1 MPPPMTRRSK
11 ANPRSLHPRPLPPL
25 RRGILGERLDRDQ
38 RLRYARLSMTDLK
51 GRWALVTGATSGFG
65 LATAR
70 SIAALGCHVAITG
83 RREDRRRRV
92 ADEIR
97 SHHRV
102 ETLPLRFDGRDP
114 GQVRSALEGGPG
126 LLGELDILVNNAG
139 LALALDPLQSGDTR
153 DWDQMIDTNVKGL
166 LYVTRTVL
174 PGMVER
180 GRGHI
185 VNMGSVAGHQTY
197 AGGAVY
203 SATKYAVRAITD
215 ALRYDVL
222 GKGIRVS
229 NVEPGLAETEFS
241 EVRFK
246 GDRARAKTVYEGVKP
261 LQAEDV
267 ADAVVWCLTRPEHV
281 NVQSV
286 LIMPTD
292 QASAHAVF
300 RRK

>member
-1 MPPPMTRRSK
+1 MSDRTE
-11 ANPRSLHPRPLPPL
+11 L
-25 RRGILGERLDRDQ
+25 R
-38 RLRYARLSMTDLK
+38 

-70 SIAALGCHVAITG
+70 ALAGEGCHVAITG
-83 RREDRRRRV
+83 RREDRLR
-92 ADEIR
+92 ATAAEIA
-97 SHHRV
+97 SAHKV
-102 ETLPLRFDGRDP
+102 EVLPLRFDVRDLA
-114 GQVRSALEGGPG
+114 QVRSALEGAKG
-126 LLGELDILVNNAG
+126 LLGRLDVLVNNAG
-139 LALALDPLQSGDTR
+139 LALALDPLQSGDPA
-153 DWDQMIDTNVKGL
+153 DWDQIIDTNVKGL
-166 LYVTRTVL
+166 LYVSRAVL

-180 GRGHI
+180 GRGHV
-185 VNMGSVAGHQTY
+185 VNVGSVAGHQTY

-246 GDRARAKTVYEGVKP
+246 GDRARAKTVYEGMTA
-261 LQAEDV
+261 LSAEDV
-267 ADAVVWCLTRPEHV
+267 ADAVMWCLTRPSHV

-286 LIMPTD
+286 LLMPTD
-292 QASAHAVF
+292 QASAHAVH

>member
-1 MPPPMTRRSK
+1 M
-11 ANPRSLHPRPLPPL
+11 AIGVPPL
-25 RRGILGERLDRDQ
+25 VPASRAAIRVGSAILGERLDHRQ
-38 RLRYARLSMTDLK
+38 RVRYAAWVTDLR

-70 SIAALGCHVAITG
+70 AIASQGCHVAITG
-83 RREDRRRRV
+83 RREDRLQ
-92 ADEIR
+92 AAAGEIR
-97 SHHRV
+97 DRYRV
-102 ETLPLRFDGRDP
+102 EAVPLRFDVRDLA
-114 GQVRSALEGGPG
+114 QVRIALEGASD
-126 LLGELDILVNNAG
+126 LLSKLDILVNNAG
-139 LALALDPLQSGDTR
+139 LALALDPLQAGSPE

-166 LYVTRTVL
+166 LYASRTVL

-180 GRGHI
+180 GRGHV
-185 VNMGSVAGHQTY
+185 VNVGSVAGHQTY

-246 GDRARAKTVYEGVKP
+246 GDRTRAKTVYDGLTP
-261 LQAEDV
+261 LVAEDV
-267 ADAVVWCLTRPEHV
+267 ADAVVWCLTRPPHV
-281 NVQSV
+281 NIQSV

-292 QASAHAVF
+292 QASAHAVH
-300 RRK
+300 RRTK

>member
-1 MPPPMTRRSK
+1 MS
-11 ANPRSLHPRPLPPL
+11 
-25 RRGILGERLDRDQ
+25 ERNAIQSDRTTSQADRTAIQ
-38 RLRYARLSMTDLK
+38 GS
-51 GRWALVTGATSGFG
+51 WALVTGATSGFG
-65 LATAR
+65 LAIAR
-70 SIAALGCHVAITG
+70 AIAAEGAHVAITG
-83 RREDRRRRV
+83 RREDRLLAV
-92 ADEIR
+92 AEEIR
-97 SHHRV
+97 SKHKV
-102 ETLPLRFDGRDP
+102 ETLPLRFDVRDLA
-114 GQVRSALEGGPG
+114 QVRSSLEGAPG
-126 LLGELDILVNNAG
+126 LLGKLDILVNNAG
-139 LALALDPLQSGDTR
+139 LALALDPLQSGNPE

-166 LYVTRTVL
+166 LYVSRTVL

-180 GRGHI
+180 GRGHV
-185 VNMGSVAGHQTY
+185 VNVGSVAGHQTY

-203 SATKYAVRAITD
+203 SATKYAVRALTD

-246 GDRARAKTVYEGVKP
+246 GDTTRAKTVYEG
-261 LQAEDV
+261 LTALRAEDV
-267 ADAVVWCLTRPEHV
+267 ADAVVWCVTRPQHV

-292 QASAHAVF
+292 QASAHAVN

>member
-1 MPPPMTRRSK
+1 MSDRTQ
-11 ANPRSLHPRPLPPL
+11 L
-25 RRGILGERLDRDQ
+25 R
-38 RLRYARLSMTDLK
+38 

-70 SIAALGCHVAITG
+70 ALASEGCHVAITG
-83 RREDRRRRV
+83 RREDRLR
-92 ADEIR
+92 ATAAEIA
-97 SHHRV
+97 SAHQV
-102 ETLPLRFDGRDP
+102 KVLPLRFDVRDL
-114 GQVRSALEGGPG
+114 GQVRSALEGASG
-126 LLGELDILVNNAG
+126 LLGRLDVLVNNAG
-139 LALALDPLQSGDTR
+139 LALALDPIQAGDPA

-166 LYVTRTVL
+166 LYVSRAVL

-180 GRGHI
+180 GRGHV
-185 VNMGSVAGHQTY
+185 VNVGSVAGHQTY

-246 GDRARAKTVYEGVKP
+246 GDAARAKTVYEGMTA
-261 LQAEDV
+261 LSAEDV
-267 ADAVVWCLTRPEHV
+267 ADAVLWCLTRPAHV

-292 QASAHAVF
+292 QASAHAVN

>member
-1 MPPPMTRRSK
+1 MS
-11 ANPRSLHPRPLPPL
+11 
-25 RRGILGERLDRDQ
+25 DR
-38 RLRYARLSMTDLK
+38 TDLR

-65 LATAR
+65 LAIAR
-70 SIAALGCHVAITG
+70 ALAAEGCHVAITG
-83 RREDRRRRV
+83 RREDRLN
-92 ADEIR
+92 ATAKEIATA
-97 SHHRV
+97 HKV
-102 ETLPLRFDGRDP
+102 ETVPLRFDVRDLA
-114 GQVRSALEGGPG
+114 QVRSALEGATG
-126 LLGELDILVNNAG
+126 LLGKLDILVNNAG
-139 LALALDPLQSGDTR
+139 LALALDPLQAGDPA

-166 LYVTRTVL
+166 LYASRTVL

-180 GRGHI
+180 GRGHV
-185 VNMGSVAGHQTY
+185 VNVGSIAGHQTY

-246 GDRARAKTVYEGVKP
+246 GDRAKAKTVYEGMTA
-261 LQAEDV
+261 LRADDV
-267 ADAVVWCLTRPEHV
+267 ADAVIWCVTRPPHV

-286 LIMPTD
+286 LILPTD
-292 QASAHAVF
+292 QASAHAVN

>member
-1 MPPPMTRRSK
+1 M
-11 ANPRSLHPRPLPPL
+11 N
-25 RRGILGERLDRDQ
+25 DR
-38 RLRYARLSMTDLK
+38 TDLR

-70 SIAALGCHVAITG
+70 ALAAEGCHVAITG
-83 RREDRRRRV
+83 RRADRLREMAAEIASAHGVEV
-92 ADEIR
+92 A
-97 SHHRV
+97 
-102 ETLPLRFDGRDP
+102 PLRFDVRDLA
-114 GQVRSALEGGPG
+114 QVRSALEGAPG
-126 LLGELDILVNNAG
+126 LLGRLDILVNNAG
-139 LALALDPLQSGDTR
+139 LALALDPLQSGDTA

-166 LYVTRTVL
+166 LYVSRTVL

-180 GRGHI
+180 GRGHV
-185 VNMGSVAGHQTY
+185 VNVGSVAGHQTY

-246 GDRARAKTVYEGVKP
+246 GDSARAKTVYEG
-261 LQAEDV
+261 LTALRAEDV
-267 ADAVVWCLTRPEHV
+267 ADAVIWCVTRSAHV

-292 QASAHAVF
+292 QASAHAVY

>member
-1 MPPPMTRRSK
+1 M
-11 ANPRSLHPRPLPPL
+11 AIGVPPL
-25 RRGILGERLDRDQ
+25 VPASRAAIRVGSAILGERLDHRQ
-38 RLRYARLSMTDLK
+38 RVRYAAWVTDLR

-70 SIAALGCHVAITG
+70 AIASQGCHVAITG
-83 RREDRRRRV
+83 RREDRLQ
-92 ADEIR
+92 AAAGEIR
-97 SHHRV
+97 DRYRV
-102 ETLPLRFDGRDP
+102 EAVPLRFDVRDLA
-114 GQVRSALEGGPG
+114 QVRLALEGASD
-126 LLGELDILVNNAG
+126 LLSKLDILVNNAG
-139 LALALDPLQSGDTR
+139 LALALDPLQAGSPD

-166 LYVTRTVL
+166 LYASRTVL

-180 GRGHI
+180 GRGHV
-185 VNMGSVAGHQTY
+185 VNVGSVAGHQTY

-246 GDRARAKTVYEGVKP
+246 GDRTRAKTVYDGLTP
-261 LQAEDV
+261 LVAEDV
-267 ADAVVWCLTRPEHV
+267 ADAVVWCLTRPPHV
-281 NVQSV
+281 NIQSV

-292 QASAHAVF
+292 QASAHAVH
-300 RRK
+300 RRTK

>member
-1 MPPPMTRRSK
+1 MT
-11 ANPRSLHPRPLPPL
+11 
-25 RRGILGERLDRDQ
+25 ERTNLEG
-38 RLRYARLSMTDLK
+38 T
-51 GRWALVTGATSGFG
+51 WALVTGATSGFG

-70 SIAALGCHVAITG
+70 ALAAEGCHVAITG
-83 RREDRRRRV
+83 RRQDRLLEV
-92 ADEIR
+92 EKEIAKTYGTK
-97 SHHRV
+97 
-102 ETLPLRFDGRDP
+102 TLALRFDVREAD
-114 GQVRSALEGGPG
+114 QVQAALEGAPG
-126 LLGELDILVNNAG
+126 LLQKLDVLVNNAG
-139 LALALDPLQSGDTR
+139 LALALDPLQSGDPD

-166 LYVTRTVL
+166 LYVTRAVL

-180 GRGHI
+180 GRGHV
-185 VNMGSVAGHQTY
+185 VNVGSVAGHQTY

-246 GDRARAKTVYEGVKP
+246 GDRTRAKAVYEG
-261 LQAEDV
+261 LTALHAEDV

-286 LIMPTD
+286 LILPTD
-292 QASAHAVF
+292 QASAHAVN
-300 RRK
+300 RKK

>member
-1 MPPPMTRRSK
+1 M
-11 ANPRSLHPRPLPPL
+11 ANL
-25 RRGILGERLDRDQ
+25 ER
-38 RLRYARLSMTDLK
+38 
-51 GRWALVTGATSGFG
+51 RWALVTGATSGFG

-70 SIAALGCHVAITG
+70 AIAAHGGNVALTG
-83 RREDRRRRV
+83 RREDRLRQ
-92 ADEIR
+92 AAAEI
-97 SHHRV
+97 HGTYKV
-102 ETLPLRFDGRDP
+102 ETMALRFDVRDLA
-114 GQVRSALEGGPG
+114 QVRAALEGAED
-126 LLGELDILVNNAG
+126 LLSKLDILVNNAG
-139 LALALDPLQSGDTR
+139 LALALDPLQSGNTA

-180 GRGHI
+180 GRGHV
-185 VNMGSVAGHQTY
+185 VNVGSVAGHQTY

-246 GDRARAKTVYEGVKP
+246 GDRAKAKTVYEGLKP
-261 LQAEDV
+261 LLAEDV

-286 LIMPTD
+286 LLMPTD
-292 QASAHAVF
+292 QASAHAVN

>member
-1 MPPPMTRRSK
+1 MENRTE
-11 ANPRSLHPRPLPPL
+11 L
-25 RRGILGERLDRDQ
+25 R
-38 RLRYARLSMTDLK
+38 

-70 SIAALGCHVAITG
+70 ALAAEGANVAITG
-83 RREDRRRRV
+83 RREDRLR
-92 ADEIR
+92 ATAEDIR
-97 SHHRV
+97 AKHRV
-102 ETLPLRFDGRDP
+102 EVVALRFDVRDLE
-114 GQVRSALEGGPG
+114 QVRTALTGAPG
-126 LLGELDILVNNAG
+126 LLAKLDILVNNAG

-166 LYVTRTVL
+166 LYVSRTVL

-180 GRGHI
+180 GAGHV
-185 VNMGSVAGHQTY
+185 VNVGSVAGHQTY

-222 GKGIRVS
+222 GKGVRVS

-246 GDRARAKTVYEGVKP
+246 GDRERAKTVYEG
-261 LQAEDV
+261 LRALTADDV
-267 ADAVVWCLTRPEHV
+267 AEAVVWCLTRPAHV

-292 QASAHAVF
+292 QASAHAVN

>member
-1 MPPPMTRRSK
+1 MSDRTE
-11 ANPRSLHPRPLPPL
+11 L
-25 RRGILGERLDRDQ
+25 RG
-38 RLRYARLSMTDLK
+38 T
-51 GRWALVTGATSGFG
+51 WALVTGATSGFG
-65 LATAR
+65 LAIAR
-70 SIAALGCHVAITG
+70 ALAAEGCHVAVTG
-83 RREDRRRRV
+83 RREDRLR
-92 ADEIR
+92 ATAAEIA
-97 SHHRV
+97 SAHKV
-102 ETLPLRFDGRDP
+102 ETVPLRFDVRDLA
-114 GQVRSALEGGPG
+114 QVRSALEGATG
-126 LLGELDILVNNAG
+126 LLGKLDILVNNAG
-139 LALALDPLQSGDTR
+139 LALALDPLQAGDPA

-166 LYVTRTVL
+166 LYASRTVL

-180 GRGHI
+180 GRGHV
-185 VNMGSVAGHQTY
+185 VNVGSIAGHQTY

-246 GDRARAKTVYEGVKP
+246 GDRAKAKTVYEGMTA
-261 LQAEDV
+261 LRADDV
-267 ADAVVWCLTRPEHV
+267 ADAVIWCVTRPPHV

-286 LIMPTD
+286 LILPTD
-292 QASAHAVF
+292 QASAHAVN

>member
-1 MPPPMTRRSK
+1 MSDRTE
-11 ANPRSLHPRPLPPL
+11 L
-25 RRGILGERLDRDQ
+25 R
-38 RLRYARLSMTDLK
+38 

-70 SIAALGCHVAITG
+70 ALAGEGCHVAITG
-83 RREDRRRRV
+83 RREDRLR
-92 ADEIR
+92 ATAAGIA
-97 SHHRV
+97 SAHKV
-102 ETLPLRFDGRDP
+102 EVLPLRFDVRDLA
-114 GQVRSALEGGPG
+114 QVRSALEGASG
-126 LLGELDILVNNAG
+126 LLGRLDVLVNNAG
-139 LALALDPLQSGDTR
+139 LALALDPIQSGDSA

-166 LYVTRTVL
+166 LYVSRAVL

-180 GRGHI
+180 GRGHV
-185 VNMGSVAGHQTY
+185 VNIGSVAGHQTY

-246 GDRARAKTVYEGVKP
+246 GDRSRAKTVYEGMTA
-261 LQAEDV
+261 LSAEDV
-267 ADAVVWCLTRPEHV
+267 ADAVLWCVTRPPHV

-292 QASAHAVF
+292 QASAHAVH

>member
-1 MPPPMTRRSK
+1 MEKR
-11 ANPRSLHPRPLPPL
+11 
-25 RRGILGERLDRDQ
+25 
-38 RLRYARLSMTDLK
+38 TDLK

-70 SIAALGCHVAITG
+70 AIAAEGGNVAITG
-83 RREDRRRRV
+83 RREDRLRAV
-92 ADEIR
+92 AEEIR
-97 SHHRV
+97 SKYKV
-102 ETLPLRFDGRDP
+102 ETLALRFDVRDLTE
-114 GQVRSALEGGPG
+114 VRAALTGAPG
-126 LLGELDILVNNAG
+126 LLGKLDILVNNAG
-139 LALALDPLQSGDTR
+139 LALALDPLQSGDTQ

-166 LYVTRTVL
+166 LYVSRTVL

-180 GRGHI
+180 GRGHV

-246 GDRARAKTVYEGVKP
+246 GDRARAKTVYEGLTP
-261 LQAEDV
+261 LGPEDV
-267 ADAVVWCLTRPEHV
+267 ADAVVWCLTRPAHV

-286 LIMPTD
+286 MIMPTD
-292 QASAHAVF
+292 QASAHAVN

>member
-1 MPPPMTRRSK
+1 MSDRTE
-11 ANPRSLHPRPLPPL
+11 L
-25 RRGILGERLDRDQ
+25 R
-38 RLRYARLSMTDLK
+38 

-70 SIAALGCHVAITG
+70 ALAGEGCHVAITG
-83 RREDRRRRV
+83 RREDRLR
-92 ADEIR
+92 ATAAEIA
-97 SHHRV
+97 SAHKV
-102 ETLPLRFDGRDP
+102 EVLPLRFDVRDLA
-114 GQVRSALEGGPG
+114 QVRSALEGAKG
-126 LLGELDILVNNAG
+126 LLGRLDVLVNNAG
-139 LALALDPLQSGDTR
+139 LALALDPLQSGDPA

-166 LYVTRTVL
+166 LYVSRAVL

-180 GRGHI
+180 GRGHV
-185 VNMGSVAGHQTY
+185 VNVGSVAGHQTY

-246 GDRARAKTVYEGVKP
+246 GDRARAKTVYEGMTA
-261 LQAEDV
+261 LSAEDV
-267 ADAVVWCLTRPEHV
+267 ADAVMWCLTRPSHV

-286 LIMPTD
+286 LLMPTD
-292 QASAHAVF
+292 QASAHAVH